1 MHKITILPLD
11 LGYEYYNNLFGN
23 YEKERSFMNNYRD
36 PSNQADNVLKQYLF
50 RDSAFTQNI
59 LLFFVALVLKN
70 TKHFYCEQTYLILNN
85 YRNPSNQAS
94 KILEPYPFRNSVCSK
109 TIFEF

>member
-23 YEKERSFMNNYRD
+23 YEKARSFMNNYRD

-59 LLFFVALVLKN
+59 LLVFCCFSFK
-70 TKHFYCEQTYLILNN
+70 KH
-85 YRNPSNQAS
+85 
-94 KILEPYPFRNSVCSK
+94 K
-109 TIFEF
+109 TLLL